1 VSPAAEPS
9 TEELRL
15 PTRELRIP
23 AGEPGLVD
31 ASDRLAALEEAV
43 REHRR
48 KTDGPAVPRRPSDH
62 TLYRTLDEGDHS

>member
-1 VSPAAEPS
+1 MSAAEPS

-23 AGEPGLVD
+23 SGEPGLIE
-31 ASDRLAALEEAV
+31 AADRLAALEDAV

-48 KTDGPAVPRRPSDH
+48 ATDNPAVPRRPSDH
-62 TLYRTLDEGDHS
+62 ALYRLLDQRRYS